1 VHLIAIR
8 LCNVVVTPRAFL
20 GISILFIAIVGPLT
34 ATAQQPHSPLYWT
47 IREDALFSSQWR
59 LNAADGTTIEILPG
73 RPLVAMLE
81 AERRISTQ
89 YNIKPKF
96 LITNK
101 PGLNAFAVEANGQT
115 LVVVYADMIPVIGD
129 DVDVWAALFGHEF
142 AHLYHH
148 HSSAKQTRAVILAF
162 IAAAVNAY
170 EAQKGRDR
178 SDLVKFGEQFVDN
191 TFSREQET
199 QADTTGVRFMAD
211 AGFDPQGAVRL
222 QELLIAH
229 VGSSGVLSFLNTHP
243 SGEARIR
250 NIKQIIAT
258 IPAQAS
264 PAPVEFSSQDFKQ
277 WLGLCG
283 QETVK
288 SGADRAHGSAY
299 LQECLRKH
307 DPEFAKRYG
316 LCAVDMNVRHATGG
330 VNELLSCGEQSP
342 QLHGFSYDVW
352 VQYCSAA
359 SLAQGKVG
367 LMNAEPTQ
375 QCVWEGDFQMAFRG
389 ALCESETIAMRL
401 PSDQRME
408 HLRSCAGDMSDETKR
423 FTSDNWKLACDRMG
437 DFRATA
443 GTDKGQ
449 IVQDCLAQG
458 PAAPV
463 VAPAATSSISPQQLY
478 EKVTATWNTQLPK
491 SLSPAVTECD
501 RLASREGL
509 PGIKRVYSGFI
520 EAPAAETACL
530 NAIKAAADP
539 SRFQANLAGVYLQQG
554 RYAEAF
560 VLAKEAA
567 KKNAVDSNEV
577 LAIMYSYGLG
587 VPRAPE
593 KIIPLLLSEVARGSV
608 CAIDD
613 LGDAVGSGRG
623 VEKAPDI
630 AFKLYQLAA
639 TNGSAMA
646 AADVANAYLAGNGVS
661 VDVRQALQIL
671 RDTGEDYPPAL
682 NPLNRALRATPG
694 SDPEEI
700 RGLLPRLFEQM
711 NHYAALG
718 SLTAKM
724 RLGLLYT
731 NGIGVGVDKE
741 KGFALLTEAA
751 RLGYPQAALW
761 VGYGYLNGTGTT
773 PDQAKAIEF
782 FRTAAAGGSAEAEIQ
797 LTKLINS
804 AR

>member
-1 VHLIAIR
+1 
-8 LCNVVVTPRAFL
+8 
-20 GISILFIAIVGPLT
+20 
-34 ATAQQPHSPLYWT
+34 
-47 IREDALFSSQWR
+47 
-59 LNAADGTTIEILPG
+59 LNAADGTAMEILPG
-73 RPLVAMLE
+73 RALVAMLE
-81 AERRISTQ
+81 AERRISAQ
-89 YNIKPKF
+89 YNIKPKL
-96 LITNK
+96 LITNT
-101 PGLNAFAVEANGQT
+101 PGLNAFALEANGQT
-115 LVVVYADMIPVIGD
+115 LVVVYADIIPVIGD

-148 HSSAKQTRAVILAF
+148 HSSAKETRAAILAF

-170 EAQKGRDR
+170 ERQKGRDR
-178 SDLVKFGEQFVDN
+178 SDLVKFGEQFVGN

-258 IPAQAS
+258 MPAQAS

-277 WLGLCG
+277 WLVLCAS
-283 QETVK
+283 ETVK
-288 SGADRAHGSAY
+288 SGADRPHESAY

-316 LCAVDMNVRHATGG
+316 LCGVDMNVRHATGG
-330 VNELLSCGEQSP
+330 VNELLSCGAQSP
-342 QLHGFSYDVW
+342 QLHGFTYDVW

-375 QCVWEGDFQMAFRG
+375 QCVWEGDVQMAFRG

-408 HLRSCAGDMSDETKR
+408 HIRSCAGDMSDETTR

-443 GTDKGQ
+443 GADKGQ

-458 PAAPV
+458 PAAT
-463 VAPAATSSISPQQLY
+463 VAASTATPSISPQQLY
-478 EKVTATWNTQLPK
+478 EKVTAAWNIQAAQPPK
-491 SLSPAVTECD
+491 PLSPAVTECD
-501 RLASREGL
+501 RLASRESL

-530 NAIKAAADP
+530 NAIKAAPDP
-539 SRFQANLAGVYLQQG
+539 SRFQVNLAGVYLQQG
-554 RYAEAF
+554 RYAEALI
-560 VLAKEAA
+560 LAKEAA
-567 KKNAVDSNEV
+567 KKNAVNSYEV
-577 LAIMYSYGLG
+577 LASIYSFGFG

-593 KIIPLLLSEVARGSV
+593 KVIPLLLSEVARGSV

-613 LGDAVGSGRG
+613 LGDIVGSGQD

-646 AADVANAYLAGNGVS
+646 ATDVANAYLAGNGVA
-661 VDVRQALQIL
+661 VDVPQALQIL
-671 RDTGEDYPPAL
+671 RAAGEDYPPAL
-682 NPLNRALRATPG
+682 NPLNRALHATPG
-694 SDPEEI
+694 SDPEEM
-700 RGLLPRLFEQM
+700 RRLLPRLFEQM

-731 NGIGVGVDKE
+731 NGMGVGVDKE

-751 RLGYPQAALW
+751 RLGYPPAALW
-761 VGYGYLNGTGTT
+761 VGYGYLNGTGTA
-773 PDQAKAIEF
+773 PDRDKAIES
-782 FRTAAAGGSAEAEIQ
+782 FRQAASAGSPEAQVQ
-797 LTKLINS
+797 LAKLTNS
-804 AR
+804 AK